1 MECEEQNLAL
11 EKNEL
16 MIKLQEQSVE
26 FARMDIE
33 TVIFDFN
40 KKRMDRAGQRK
51 QHVGRFVG
59 AVSDAMLIAEII
71 WILMKFDMERMKK
84 RNDFDTKLD
93 KYRIDSLICDRR
105 LEIIKSMPN
114 IEEKDDAFVRFYCS
128 KILEILKPNQ
138 MIRQLD
144 INNDRVIEAIMGK
157 HECKTG
163 MFGLLK
169 SLGDKTQF
177 LIEDSVFLGNV

>member
-1 MECEEQNLAL
+1 MESEEQNLAL

-16 MIKLQEQSVE
+16 LIKLQEQSVE

-33 TVIFDFN
+33 AVIFDFN
-40 KKRMDRAGQRK
+40 KKRMARAGKRK
-51 QHVGRFVG
+51 EHVGRFVD
-59 AVSDAMLIAEII
+59 AVSDAMLVAEII
-71 WILMKFDMERMKK
+71 WILMKFDIERMKK

-114 IEEKDDAFVRFYCS
+114 IEEKDDAFLRFYCS

-138 MIRQLD
+138 VVHIND
-144 INNDRVIEAIMGK
+144 INNDRVIEAIIDK
-157 HECKTG
+157 HEFRNS
-163 MFGLLK
+163 MFDLLK

-177 LIEDSVFLGNV
+177 LIEDSVFLGNA

>member
-1 MECEEQNLAL
+1 MESEEQNLAL

-16 MIKLQEQSVE
+16 MIKLQEQSIE

-40 KKRMDRAGQRK
+40 KKRMARAGQRK
-51 QHVGRFVG
+51 QHVGHFVN

-71 WILMKFDMERMKK
+71 WILMQIDIERMKK

-105 LEIIKSMPN
+105 LDIIKSMSN
-114 IEEKDDAFVRFYCS
+114 IEQKDEEFLRFYCS
-128 KILEILKPNQ
+128 KILKILKPNQ
-138 MIRQLD
+138 MVRELD
-144 INNDRVIEAIMGK
+144 INNDRVIEAIMDK
-157 HECKTG
+157 HEFKTG
-163 MFGLLK
+163 IFDLLK

-177 LIEDSVFLGNV
+177 LIEDSVFLGNA